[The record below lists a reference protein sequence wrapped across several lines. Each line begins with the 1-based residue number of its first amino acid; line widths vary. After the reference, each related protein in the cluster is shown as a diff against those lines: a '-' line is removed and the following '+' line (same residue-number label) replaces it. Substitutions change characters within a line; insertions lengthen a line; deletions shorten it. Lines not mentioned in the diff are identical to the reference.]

1 VGGVADGLEVREA
14 YRPGPEDRDLGFGS
28 VLAQKQGLRLL
39 NHDGSFNVDRR
50 ERHWWHHAF
59 SYHGLVRI
67 PWPKF
72 FVLVLVCYFGLN
84 ALFAGLFLLCGR
96 NALQGAA
103 DMSPF
108 LRAFF
113 FSVHT
118 YATIGYGNI
127 VPVGVAANMLVTVES
142 LVGLLSFA
150 LATGLL
156 FARFSRPHMD
166 IVYSKHAVVAPY
178 RGISGW
184 MFRVVNERESQ
195 LIEVSAQVSM
205 ARFEKVDGTRMRK
218 FYPLSLERQ
227 RVAFF
232 PMSWT
237 IVHPVNDESPLYG
250 WKREDLIAA
259 QTEFLVLLTAIDET
273 FSQTVHSRTSYTAE
287 EVVWNARFVPIF
299 REDGGQRPTL
309 DWERFHAVERVSG
322 ASTQG

>member
-1 VGGVADGLEVREA
+1 MDDGIEVREP

-28 VLAQKQGLRLL
+28 VLSQKQGLRLL
-39 NHDGSFNVDRR
+39 NRDGSFNVDRR
-50 ERHWWHHAF
+50 ERRWWHNAF
-59 SYHGLVRI
+59 SYHGLVRT
-67 PWPKF
+67 PWPQF
-72 FVLVLVCYFGLN
+72 FLLILVCYFALN
-84 ALFAGLFLLCGR
+84 AAFAGLFLLCGR
-96 NALQGAA
+96 NALQGAPE
-103 DMSPF
+103 MPRF

-127 VPVGVAANMLVTVES
+127 VPVGIAANLLVTVES
-142 LVGLLSFA
+142 IVGLLSFA

-166 IVYSKHAVVAPY
+166 IVYSRNAVVAPY
-178 RGISGW
+178 RGITGW
-184 MFRVVNERESQ
+184 MFRVVNERDSQ
-195 LIEVSAQVSM
+195 LIEVSAQISM
-205 ARFEKVDGTRMRK
+205 ARFEKVDGVRLRK

-237 IVHPVNDESPLYG
+237 VVHPINEESPLYG
-250 WKREDLIAA
+250 WTKDDLLAA

-273 FSQTVHSRTSYTAE
+273 FSQTVHSRTSYTAQ

-299 REDGGQRPTL
+299 REDGRQRPSL
-309 DWERFHAVERVSG
+309 DWERFHAVERIAG
-322 ASTQG
+322 ASTQS